1 MINKIKLEKIGTYS
15 DSVEI
20 NPTEINYFYGSNGSG
35 KTTLSKLI
43 QEPTRYPNC
52 EIDWLNSNI
61 QTMVYNRDFVK
72 DNFSQS
78 NSIKGVFTLGK
89 ETTEAKKIIT
99 SDNIFLKLKNKTL
112 SKDLNIYFSSIVEN
126 ICDSVLD
133 NYDDTE
139 KALIVLNEIKSYN
152 VLNCS
157 LNKVII
163 SLDANYQPKT
173 ETDYEALLDLGVNNY
188 DNGDF
193 DVAISYLS
201 KIPDTSTHYSNSIKY
216 IEKCQN
222 DYKEMLFNDADALIK
237 NDYYTK
243 AINLLSNIDTSII
256 PNDDIDINNKI
267 DAISQ
272 AKENYLASLNANDNE
287 NISMT
292 SGQLIQAITS
302 NNINTLNIESL
313 TSHLIYVSLA
323 DQITYVYKGNMN
335 NWDKIKSFTC
345 STGINEEKTPTGIF
359 DVRERG
365 EWFFSDKYNQG
376 GRYWV
381 QFYGDYLFHSVP
393 YNEDKSEIL
402 DNTLGKAAS
411 HGCIRLKTADAK
423 WIYDNI
429 QAGTKVII
437 N

>member
-1 MINKIKLEKIGTYS
+1 M
-15 DSVEI
+15 
-20 NPTEINYFYGSNGSG
+20 
-35 KTTLSKLI
+35 
-43 QEPTRYPNC
+43 
-52 EIDWLNSNI
+52 
-61 QTMVYNRDFVK
+61 
-72 DNFSQS
+72 
-78 NSIKGVFTLGK
+78 
-89 ETTEAKKIIT
+89 
-99 SDNIFLKLKNKTL
+99 
-112 SKDLNIYFSSIVEN
+112 
-126 ICDSVLD
+126 
-133 NYDDTE
+133 
-139 KALIVLNEIKSYN
+139 
-152 VLNCS
+152 
-157 LNKVII
+157 
-163 SLDANYQPKT
+163 DANYQPKT

-201 KIPDTSTHYSNSIKY
+201 KIPDTSTHYNNSIKY

-393 YNEDKSEIL
+393 YNEDKS
-402 DNTLGKAAS
+402 
-411 HGCIRLKTADAK
+411 
-423 WIYDNI
+423 
-429 QAGTKVII
+429 
-437 N
+437 